1 MEAYDITIRRKSDN
15 AIFKA
20 DKVTFDWLLRFL
32 KKQGYKDQKNIK
44 DGNEILGKKAFGKN
58 RTSIQNKIQQ
68 NK

>member
-32 KKQGYKDQKNIK
+32 KKQGFADVRNIK
-44 DGNEILGKKAFGKN
+44 EGNQMQGRKSFNNKNATQKKIN
-58 RTSIQNKIQQ
+58 LNQ
-68 NK
+68 